1 MRMSDATAARRR
13 AGFSLVEL
21 IIALSVLVLIAVNVG
36 MVSRAGRS
44 AAESGVLMLR
54 VDDELHLTMD
64 RISLALMAADSD
76 QVDGLAQAPLPSDW
90 VQYQAALGT
99 NDGEVVH
106 GPIEDVT
113 WKPAGDGNGTV
124 QWRERPDEAEER
136 KVVWSKNV
144 PVAYQAEILENL
156 EDDNG
161 NDLLDEAGLAFTKEA
176 RTINIH
182 VTVERKGDDGRPHST
197 HKKSVITCR
206 N

>member
-1 MRMSDATAARRR
+1 MHPPLASSARRR
-13 AGFSLVEL
+13 AGFSLVEV
-21 IIALSVLVLIAVNVG
+21 IIAISVLVLIAVNVG
-36 MVSRAGRS
+36 MVSRVGRS

-64 RISLALMAADSD
+64 RISLALMAADSEE
-76 QVDGLAQAPLPSDW
+76 VDGLAAAPLPSDW

-106 GPIEDVT
+106 GPVEDVS
-113 WKPAGDGNGTV
+113 WRPAGDGNGTV
-124 QWRERPDEAEER
+124 QWRERPDEETER
-136 KVVWSKNV
+136 QIVWSKHV
-144 PVAYQAEILENL
+144 PIAYQSEILENL

-161 NDLLDEAGLAFTKEA
+161 NDLLDEAGLAFTKDA

-182 VTVERKGDDGRPHST
+182 VTVEREGEDGRSHST